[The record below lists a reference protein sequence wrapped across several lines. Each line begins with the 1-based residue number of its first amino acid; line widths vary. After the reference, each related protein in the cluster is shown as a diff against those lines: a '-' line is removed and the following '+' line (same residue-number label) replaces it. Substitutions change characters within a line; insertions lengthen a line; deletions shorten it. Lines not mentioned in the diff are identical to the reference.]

1 MMFFMFDKYIH
12 YLLEKAEYTKDES
25 GYIFAQVPWYQGFY
39 SQWEDIEKARE
50 NLINAIEGIIF
61 LKLQNK
67 DWKLIE
73 EMKSFIYQDELE
85 YA

>member
-39 SQWEDIEKARE
+39 SQWEDIEKQE
-50 NLINAIEGIIF
+50 KI
-61 LKLQNK
+61 
-67 DWKLIE
+67 
-73 EMKSFIYQDELE
+73 
-85 YA
+85 